1 VIVIQPAPSAP
12 APVAAS
18 ASGPATTTQ
27 AAPGAAGAKTPP
39 SGPAPALPAQADV
52 DLDALRDNIGALAEH
67 AGAAEVM
74 AVVKADAYGHGL
86 VPCARAARE
95 GGASWLGVA
104 QLAEALA
111 LRAAGDTGRLMS
123 WLHVPGDAFAEAVAA
138 DIDLS
143 AGGTWA
149 VDEIAAAARAVGRTA
164 RLHLKIDTGLS
175 RGGATPEDW
184 VELLDVAL
192 RAEAEGAVRVVGVWS
207 HMVWADV
214 PDHPTSARQLEV
226 FTDAVR
232 VAESRGADLEVRHLA
247 NSAATLTTPAAAFDL
262 VRPGLAVYGLSPVPQ
277 VGGPD
282 RFGLRPVMTLRG
294 RLALVKRVAAGT
306 GVSYGHAYITPRDT
320 TLALVPL
327 GYADGL
333 PRSAENAGPLQVA
346 GRRHEVAGR
355 VCMDQ
360 VVVDLGERPD
370 AADVR
375 AGDPVVVFGDATR
388 GEPTA
393 QDWADAAG
401 TISYE
406 IVTRV
411 GSRVPRVYLGA
422 RGDAS

>member
-1 VIVIQPAPSAP
+1 MTVIQPAPSVSTPVPASPRDEGEAPVTGAAP
-12 APVAAS
+12 ADT
-18 ASGPATTTQ
+18 GR
-27 AAPGAAGAKTPP
+27 
-39 SGPAPALPAQADV
+39 ALPAQADV
-52 DLDALRDNIGALAEH
+52 DLGALRDNIAALAEH
-67 AGAAEVM
+67 AGRAEVM

-86 VPCARAARE
+86 LPCARAARE
-95 GGASWLGVA
+95 GGATWLGVA
-104 QLAEALA
+104 QLAEALT
-111 LRAAGDTGRLMS
+111 LRAAGDSGRLMS

-143 AGGTWA
+143 ASAPWT
-149 VDEIAAAARAVGRTA
+149 VHEIVAAARAVGRTA

-175 RGGATPEDW
+175 RGGATVDDW
-184 VELLDVAL
+184 AELLDVAL

-226 FTDAVR
+226 FTEAVR
-232 VAESRGADLEVRHLA
+232 VAEARGADLEVRHLA
-247 NSAATLTTPAAAFDL
+247 NSAATLTTPAACFDL

-294 RLALVKRVAAGT
+294 RLSLVKRVPAGT
-306 GVSYGHAYITPRDT
+306 GVSYGHAYTTAKDT

-333 PRSAENAGPLQVA
+333 PRSAENAGPLLVA
-346 GRRHEVAGR
+346 GRRHRLAGR

-360 VVVDLGERPD
+360 VVVDLGDRPD
-370 AADVR
+370 VADVR
-375 AGDPVVVFGDATR
+375 EGGPVVVFGDATR
-388 GEPTA
+388 GGTSA
-393 QDWADAAG
+393 QGWADASG

-406 IVTRV
+406 VVTRV
-411 GSRVPRVYLGA
+411 GSRVPRVYSGV
-422 RGDAS
+422 AS

>member
-1 VIVIQPAPSAP
+1 MTGAAP
-12 APVAAS
+12 ADT
-18 ASGPATTTQ
+18 GR
-27 AAPGAAGAKTPP
+27 
-39 SGPAPALPAQADV
+39 ALPAQADV
-52 DLDALRDNIGALAEH
+52 DLDALRANIGALAEH
-67 AGAAEVM
+67 AGRAEVM

-86 VPCARAARE
+86 LPCARAARE
-95 GGASWLGVA
+95 GGATWLGVA
-104 QLAEALA
+104 QLGEALT

-123 WLHVPGDAFAEAVAA
+123 WLHVPGDAFPEAVVA

-143 AGGTWA
+143 AGGPWA
-149 VDEIAAAARAVGRTA
+149 VEEIAAAARAVGRTA

-175 RGGATPEDW
+175 RGGATADDW
-184 VELLDVAL
+184 AALLDVAL
-192 RAEAEGAVRVVGVWS
+192 RAEAEGALRVVGVWS
-207 HMVWADV
+207 HLVWADV

-226 FTDAVR
+226 FTEAVR
-232 VAESRGADLEVRHLA
+232 VAEARGADLEVRHLA
-247 NSAATLTTPAAAFDL
+247 NSAATLTTPAASFDL

-294 RLALVKRVAAGT
+294 RLSLVKRVPAGT
-306 GVSYGHAYITPRDT
+306 GVSYGHAYTTPRDT

-346 GRRHEVAGR
+346 GRRHRLAGR

-360 VVVDLGERPD
+360 VVVDLGDRPD
-370 AADVR
+370 VADVR
-375 AGDPVVVFGDATR
+375 EGDPVVIFGDARR

-393 QDWADAAG
+393 QDWADASG

-411 GSRVPRVYLGA
+411 GSRVPRIYQGA
-422 RGDAS
+422 ERAAS

>member
-1 VIVIQPAPSAP
+1 MNPRAPSVPAPAR
-12 APVAAS
+12 AV
-18 ASGPATTTQ
+18 TE
-27 AAPGAAGAKTPP
+27 
-39 SGPAPALPAQADV
+39 PALPAQADV
-52 DLDALRDNIGALAEH
+52 DLDALRSNVRALAERSGR
-67 AGAAEVM
+67 ADVM

-86 VPCARAARE
+86 LPCARAARE
-95 GGASWLGVA
+95 GGAGWLGVA
-104 QLAEALA
+104 QLSEALA

-123 WLHVPGDAFAEAVAA
+123 WLHVPGDAFADAVAG

-143 AGGTWA
+143 ASGTWA
-149 VDEIAAAARAVGRTA
+149 VEEVAAAARAVGRTA
-164 RLHLKIDTGLS
+164 RLHLKIDTGLA
-175 RGGATPEDW
+175 RGGATPADW
-184 VELLDVAL
+184 PELVDAAL
-192 RAEAEGAVRVVGVWS
+192 RAEAEGAIRLVGVWS

-214 PDHPTSARQLEV
+214 PDHPTSHRQVEV
-226 FTDAVR
+226 FTEAVR
-232 VAESRGADLEVRHLA
+232 VSEARGADLEVRHLA
-247 NSAATLTTPAAAFDL
+247 NSAAALTTPAAHFDL

-294 RLALVKRVAAGT
+294 RVALVKQVPAGT
-306 GVSYGHAYITPRDT
+306 GVSYGHAYTTPRDT

-346 GRRHEVAGR
+346 GRRHHVAGR

-360 VVVDLGERPD
+360 VVVDLGDR
-370 AADVR
+370 ADVR
-375 AGDPVVVFGDATR
+375 EVREGDPVVVFGDATR
-388 GEPTA
+388 GEPSA

-411 GSRVPRVYLGA
+411 GSRVPRVYQGSYEGSYQDSYQGTGRGA
-422 RGDAS
+422 S